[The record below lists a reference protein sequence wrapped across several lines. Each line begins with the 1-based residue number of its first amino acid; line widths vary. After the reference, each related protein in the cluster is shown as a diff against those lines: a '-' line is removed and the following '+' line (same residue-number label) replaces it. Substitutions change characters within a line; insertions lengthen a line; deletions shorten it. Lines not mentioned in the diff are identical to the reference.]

1 MGVEDGHTSGRRE
14 HSPPSVG
21 GGRLSDPKNGGSPR
35 GFLGHLEWLN
45 VLHVELWLSSV
56 VVLQSPEPTQV
67 AFTSTNQVP
76 IRGTYTAH
84 TPTRPLGEGI
94 VGDWL
99 VGFGQRE
106 RALALI
112 GKLEPGNVVVLSPV
126 PLSPIAR
133 SNRPHSWPV
142 RGGRGSGGTSRLAMH
157 RDIGASRVTPDGGHE
172 CQSGGLW
179 GGMECTAPRT
189 LPTSPLA
196 PYMFR
201 RGRKVV
207 F

>member
-1 MGVEDGHTSGRRE
+1 MSPTYDPPAKGRQAHVPRPNEPDRIREGWGSRTDIPVGAESIAHQALVEADYLTQR
-14 HSPPSVG
+14 
-21 GGRLSDPKNGGSPR
+21 NGGSPMS
-35 GFLGHLEWLN
+35 FLGHLEWLN

-99 VGFGQRE
+99 VGLGQRE

-112 GKLEPGNVVVLSPV
+112 GKLEPGNVIVLSPV

-133 SNRPHSWPV
+133 SNPAPLLAGTWWSGQ
-142 RGGRGSGGTSRLAMH
+142 RGYLAT
-157 RDIGASRVTPDGGHE
+157 RD
-172 CQSGGLW
+172 
-179 GGMECTAPRT
+179 AP
-189 LPTSPLA
+189 
-196 PYMFR
+196 
-201 RGRKVV
+201 
-207 F
+207 